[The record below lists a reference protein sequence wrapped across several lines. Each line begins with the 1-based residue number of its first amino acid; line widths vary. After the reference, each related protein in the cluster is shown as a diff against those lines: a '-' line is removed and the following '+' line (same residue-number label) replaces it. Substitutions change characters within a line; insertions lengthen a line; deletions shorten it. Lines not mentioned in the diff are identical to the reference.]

1 VKINRKRLVI
11 LSFILLAILLIAGGV
26 ALYKSITIVI
36 DGKERSINTFALT
49 VGAGLQSAGVSI
61 YTGDLIT
68 PNLTAWL
75 ADHSTIT
82 IQRAVYITIL
92 ADEQVHTFQTTARLP
107 RLILAQAGILIQ
119 PSDMLLEAGT
129 PISPDEPLA
138 HPGERQNLPQLEI
151 IRALEINLDDN
162 GDLRVLT
169 TSKHTVGEALFEA
182 GIELG
187 EADVVAPALDTR
199 LAKGLQIEIQRARKI
214 SILSGEQVLEILTT
228 AKKVGAVLAESG
240 LTLQGLD
247 YSQPSEDEPLTAGDN
262 IRVVRVS
269 EEVLI
274 EQTPIPFENQYQAV
288 AELEIDSQQ
297 ILQNGEYGIQ
307 AERVRVRY
315 EDGVEVSRTVEGE
328 WTARQP
334 VVRIIGYGTN
344 LVQHTVDTP
353 DGTITYWRAIP
364 MLALS
369 YHPSELGG
377 STTTASGE
385 QLRKGIV
392 AVDTRYIPFYTRLYI
407 PGYGEGLA
415 ADTGGDIKGRVI
427 DLGYLDDEYVSWHKN
442 VTVYFLWPP
451 PDNIVWIFP

>member
-1 VKINRKRLVI
+1 MKINRKTLVI
-11 LSFILLAILLIAGGV
+11 LSVVLLAILLTAGGL

-36 DGKERSINTFALT
+36 DGEERSVNTFAFT
-49 VGAGLQSAGVSI
+49 VGAALQFAEVSL
-61 YTGDLIT
+61 YTGDLII
-68 PNLTAWL
+68 PSLEAWL
-75 ADHSTIT
+75 TDNSTIT
-82 IQRAVYITIL
+82 IQRAAYITIL
-92 ADEQVHTFQTTARLP
+92 ADGQVHTIQTTERLP
-107 RLILAQAGILIQ
+107 RSILAQAGILLQ
-119 PSDMLLEAGT
+119 PSDLLLEAGSA
-129 PISPDEPLA
+129 ISPDEPFA
-138 HPGERQNLPQLEI
+138 PPGERQNLPPLEI
-151 IRALEINLDDN
+151 LRAITLSLDDN
-162 GDLRVLT
+162 GGQTSLT
-169 TSKHTVGEALFEA
+169 TTTHTVSEALQEA
-182 GIELG
+182 GIKLG
-187 EADVVAPALDTR
+187 EADVVTPALDSP
-199 LAKGLQIEIQRARKI
+199 LVGGLRIEIQRARKI
-214 SILSGEQVLEILTT
+214 SILSAGQVLEIMTT
-228 AKKVGAVLAESG
+228 ARTVGAALAESG

-247 YSQPSEDEPLTAGDN
+247 YSQPAEDEPLFAGVN

-269 EEVLI
+269 ETVLV

-353 DGTITYWRAIP
+353 DGVITYWRAIP

-377 STTTASGE
+377 STKTASGE

-427 DLGYLDDEYVSWHKN
+427 DLGYLDDEYVSWYKN